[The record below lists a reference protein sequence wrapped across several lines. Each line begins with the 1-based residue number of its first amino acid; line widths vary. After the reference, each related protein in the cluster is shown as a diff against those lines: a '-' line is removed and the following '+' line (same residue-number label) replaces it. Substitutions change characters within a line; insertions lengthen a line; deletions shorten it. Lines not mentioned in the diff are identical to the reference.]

1 MYSTYKRGHC
11 LDNSVNSVDTCS
23 CLDAFQRAFVYCSH
37 EICVYVKWNLISQF
51 SRKCVWLPNDVLV
64 FIPTFDKKYNGT
76 NRRVS
81 SWSHINIL
89 RILCKKK
96 PGKGME
102 WVMCIHSIDPFK
114 SVLANSSIF
123 YCYNQ
128 KFLCHLSNNISL
140 IWMYAAV
147 DRLIPNVQNIDC
159 YIGYST
165 VLLIFKICLNFH
177 WQQQIRHK

>member
-37 EICVYVKWNLISQF
+37 EICVYVKWVLISQF

-76 NRRVS
+76 NSCVS
-81 SWSHINIL
+81 VG
-89 RILCKKK
+89 RILIFYVYSVKKK
-96 PGKGME
+96 TGKGME
-102 WVMCIHSIDPFK
+102 WVMCFHSIDPFK

-123 YCYNQ
+123 YFYNQ
-128 KFLCHLSNNISL
+128 KFLCYLSNISL
-140 IWMYAAV
+140 IWLYTAV
-147 DRLIPNVQNIDC
+147 DRPIPNVQNIDC
-159 YIGYST
+159 YIGYS
-165 VLLIFKICLNFH
+165 IANI
-177 WQQQIRHK
+177 